1 MINRRKTKKIFC
13 GGMPIGGDS
22 PISIQ
27 SMTNT
32 KTWDVA
38 ETLSQIHRLK
48 KAGCEIVRLAIPD
61 MRSAEAIVEIKKH
74 IDMPV
79 IADIHFD
86 HKLALAAVESGAD
99 KIRINPGNIVRKEN
113 LERIALSC
121 MERSVPIRIGV
132 NSGSLSGK
140 IRKKHKHATAEAITE
155 SALEYIYLFESF
167 GFGDIVVSVKSSDV
181 LTTVES
187 YRRLSKETDYPLHI
201 GVTEAGTFFN
211 GSVKSS
217 IGIGSLLIDGIGDTL
232 RVSIT
237 GDPVKEI
244 RIAREILGTLGIRNC
259 GYKIISC
266 PTCGRTTIDLEKLVN
281 SVEERIFEENMQ
293 DKPITIAVMGC
304 EVNGPG
310 EAKEADIGIAA
321 SKGKVFLFRKGEIV
335 GNSNPENILDLLI
348 SEIKKI

>member
-1 MINRRKTKKIFC
+1 MIKRRKTKKIFC
-13 GGMPIGGDS
+13 GGIPIGGDS

-38 ETLSQIHRLK
+38 NTVSQINRLK

-61 MRSAEAIVEIKKH
+61 ISSAEAIGEIKKQ
-74 IDMPV
+74 INMPL

-86 HKLALAAVESGAD
+86 HKLALAAVENGAD

-113 LERIALSC
+113 LEQIALSC
-121 MERSVPIRIGV
+121 MNRNVPIRIGV
-132 NSGSLSGK
+132 NSGSLSGR
-140 IRKKHKHATAEAITE
+140 IRKKYKHATVEAITE
-155 SALEYIYLFESF
+155 SAMEYINLFESF
-167 GFGDIVVSVKSSDV
+167 GFFDMVVSVKSSDV

-187 YRRLSKETDYPLHI
+187 YRNLSIKTDYPLHI

-237 GDPVKEI
+237 GDPVNEI

-259 GYKIISC
+259 GYRIISC
-266 PTCGRTTIDLEKLVN
+266 PTCGRTTIDLEKMVN
-281 SVEERIFEENMQ
+281 SVENKIFEENLQ
-293 DKPITIAVMGC
+293 DKSMTIAVMGC

-321 SKGKVFLFRKGEIV
+321 SKGKVFLFRKGKIV
-335 GNSNPENILDLLI
+335 GSSNPENIMDLLI

>member
-1 MINRRKTKKIFC
+1 MIERRKTKMIFC
-13 GGMPIGGDS
+13 GGIPIGGDS

-32 KTWDVA
+32 KTWDV
-38 ETLSQIHRLK
+38 ENTISQINRLK
-48 KAGCEIVRLAIPD
+48 KAGCEIIRLAIPD
-61 MRSAEAIVEIKKH
+61 MNSAEAIGKIKKR
-74 IDMPV
+74 IDMPI

-86 HKLALAAVESGAD
+86 HKLALAAVENGAD

-113 LERIALSC
+113 LERIAFSC
-121 MERSVPIRIGV
+121 MKRSVPIRIGV
-132 NSGSLSGK
+132 NSGSLSGR
-140 IRKKHKHATAEAITE
+140 IRKKYKHASVDAITE
-155 SALEYIYLFESF
+155 SALEYINLFESF

-187 YRRLSKETDYPLHI
+187 YRRLSQETDYPLHI

-237 GDPVKEI
+237 GDPVNEI
-244 RIAREILGTLGIRNC
+244 RIAREILGTLDIRNC

-281 SVEERIFEENMQ
+281 SVEKRIFEENLQ
-293 DKPITIAVMGC
+293 DRSITIAVMGC

-321 SKGKVFLFRKGEIV
+321 SKGKVFLFRKGKII
-335 GNSNPENILDLLI
+335 GNASPENILDLLI
-348 SEIKKI
+348 TEIKKM